1 MLSVVMKRPFIL
13 PFKHLFLL
21 KRRSRVVFSSP
32 DLIQSQSKGALFS
45 WTIQFLGALAR
56 VSYVQVVDIDENNMY
71 LNSLF

>member
-1 MLSVVMKRPFIL
+1 MKRPFIL

-21 KRRSRVVFSSP
+21 KRRSRG
-32 DLIQSQSKGALFS
+32 LKIQSQSKKGALFS